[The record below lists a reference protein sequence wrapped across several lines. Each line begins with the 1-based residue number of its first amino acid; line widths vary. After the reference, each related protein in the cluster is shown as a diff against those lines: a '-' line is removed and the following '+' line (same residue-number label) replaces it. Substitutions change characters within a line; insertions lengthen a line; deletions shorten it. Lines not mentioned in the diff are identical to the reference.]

1 MRPVVERLREEYK
14 TPYPLT
20 AAQPLLLGRDL
31 IAQIQDEINLET
43 ELRLVVIRSGQL
55 VLADPADRFYAS
67 ILWSPDGYATSLT
80 PDALAQR
87 VTMDPLVAFGEPV
100 VRAVRTSTIS
110 SEFRAG
116 SSPAFIADAYSLD
129 VDEVNDALR
138 YELARAA

>member
-1 MRPVVERLREEYK
+1 
-14 TPYPLT
+14 
-20 AAQPLLLGRDL
+20 
-31 IAQIQDEINLET
+31 
-43 ELRLVVIRSGQL
+43 
-55 VLADPADRFYAS
+55 
-67 ILWSPDGYATSLT
+67 
-80 PDALAQR
+80 
-87 VTMDPLVAFGEPV
+87 MDPLVAFGEPV